1 MIAASPWSLVLRAAP
16 WVALAVA
23 GVALWGMAGRLDAAS
38 LKLRGAEALLAQ
50 KEADAR
56 LSADL
61 VRRQAERLAGLER
74 QTALSL
80 QQVQNA
86 PLTTD
91 CARSPA
97 MRAASR
103 GLRELFAGPAEPSA
117 GPQPAAPLR

>member
-23 GVALWGMAGRLDAAS
+23 GVALWGMAGRLDSAS

-74 QTALSL
+74 QTTLSL

-103 GLRELFAGPAEPSA
+103 GLRELFAGPAEPPA
-117 GPQPAAPLR
+117 GPQPAAALR

>member
-1 MIAASPWSLVLRAAP
+1 MIVPALPAFALRAAP
-16 WVALAVA
+16 WLGLALAGLA
-23 GVALWGMAGRLDAAS
+23 IWGLSARLDTAS
-38 LKLRGAEALLAQ
+38 LKLRNAEAVLAQ

-56 LSADL
+56 LSAEL

-74 QTALSL
+74 QSTLAL

-86 PLTTD
+86 PLTHD

-103 GLRELFAGPAEPSA
+103 GLRELFARPAEPPA
-117 GPQPAAPLR
+117 RPQPADAVR